1 MKTIKSINKELSI
14 QGGPIL
20 ISGPCSA
27 ETEDQLINTCK
38 QLAATKKVDVLRAGI
53 WKPRTKPGSFEGV
66 GSEGLKWLAEAKKE
80 TGLKTAVEVANV
92 KHVYSALKHNVD
104 VLWLGA
110 RTTVN
115 PFAVQEIA
123 NALEGVDTTVL
134 LKNPVNPDLALWEG
148 GIERMLKAGTTKVG
162 AIHRGFSK
170 YGASNYRNPPQ
181 WQIPIELKQRYPE
194 LTMICD
200 PSHIC
205 GKRDNLLSIAQE
217 AIDLN
222 FDGVMLESHIN
233 PDKAWSDA
241 SQQITPKELKS
252 LVEKIEIRKAKLPES
267 KKDIE
272 LDLLRQKINILD
284 SELLEV
290 LSKRMEITDDIGVY
304 KKKHKIKILQSSRW
318 EEIMNK
324 SIEEGQSIGLSK
336 EFIVKF
342 LSDIHIESI
351 NRQNNIMNSNRWLD
365 KVLAKKDILI

>member
-1 MKTIKSINKELSI
+1 MKKIQSINQELSLH
-14 QGGPIL
+14 GGPIL

-27 ETEDQLINTCK
+27 ETEEQLITTCQ
-38 QLAATKKVDVLRAGI
+38 QLADTKKVDVLRAGI

-123 NALEGVDTTVL
+123 DALQGVDTIVL
-134 LKNPVNPDLALWEG
+134 LKNPVNPDIALWEG
-148 GIERMLKAGTTKVG
+148 GIERILKAGVTKVG

-170 YGASNYRNPPQ
+170 YGASTFRNPPQ
-181 WQIPIELKQRYPE
+181 WQIPIELKQRFPE
-194 LTMICD
+194 LTLICD

-205 GKRDNLLSIAQE
+205 GKRDNLYEIAQE

-222 FDGVMLESHIN
+222 FDGIMLESHIN

-241 SQQITPKELKS
+241 SQQITPDELKK
-252 LVEKIEIRKAKLPES
+252 LIERIEIREAKIPES
-267 KKDIE
+267 KKDVE
-272 LDLLRQKINILD
+272 LDILRQKINILD
-284 SELLEV
+284 SELIDI
-290 LSKRMEITDDIGVY
+290 LSKRMEITDDIGLY
-304 KKKHKIKILQSSRW
+304 KKKNRIKILQSNRW

-324 SIEEGQSIGLSK
+324 SIQDGTARGLSK

-342 LSDIHIESI
+342 LSTIHLESI
-351 NRQNNIMNSNRWLD
+351 NRQNNIMNSNEWLN
-365 KVLAKKDILI
+365 KILKKI

>member
-1 MKTIKSINKELSI
+1 MKSINNELSVH
-14 QGGPIL
+14 GGPIL

-27 ETEDQLINTCK
+27 ETEEQLITTCI
-38 QLAATKKVDVLRAGI
+38 QLAETKKVDVLRAGI

-66 GSEGLKWLAEAKKE
+66 GAEALKWLDQAKKE

-123 NALEGVDTTVL
+123 DALEGVDITVL
-134 LKNPVNPDLALWEG
+134 LKNPVNPDIDLWEG
-148 GIERMLKAGTTKVG
+148 GIERILKAGVKNVG

-170 YGASNYRNPPQ
+170 YGVSHFRNPPQ
-181 WQIPIELKQRYPE
+181 WQIPIELKQRFPE

-205 GKRDNLLSIAQE
+205 GRRDTLLEVSQE

-222 FDGVMLESHIN
+222 FDGLMIETHIN

-241 SQQITPKELKS
+241 SQQITPNELQKLAES
-252 LVEKIEIRKAKLPES
+252 IIIRDSKLPL
-267 KKDIE
+267 KGDNIE
-272 LDLLRQKINILD
+272 LDLLRQKINVLD
-284 SELLEV
+284 SELIDI
-290 LSKRMEITDDIGVY
+290 LSKRMEITDDIGLY
-304 KKKHKIKILQSSRW
+304 KKKNRIKILQSNRW
-318 EEIMNK
+318 EEIVERSVQEGK
-324 SIEEGQSIGLSK
+324 SKGLTRD
-336 EFIVKF
+336 FIVKF
-342 LSDIHIESI
+342 LSDIHLESI
-351 NRQNNIMNSNRWLD
+351 TRQNNIMNSNKWLD
-365 KVLAKKDILI
+365 KFLVKR

>member
-1 MKTIKSINKELSI
+1 MKNIQSINKELSVH
-14 QGGPIL
+14 GGPIL

-27 ETEDQLINTCK
+27 ETEEQLITTCI
-38 QLAATKKVDVLRAGI
+38 QLAKTNNVDVLRAGI

-66 GSEGLKWLAEAKKE
+66 GSEGLKWLNEAKKE

-123 NALEGVDTTVL
+123 DALKGVDTIVL

-148 GIERMLKAGTTKVG
+148 GIERILKAGVTKVG

-170 YGASNYRNPPQ
+170 YGESLYRNPPQ
-181 WQIPIELKQRYPE
+181 WQIPIELKQRFPE

-205 GKRDNLLSIAQE
+205 GKRDNLLEISQE

-222 FDGVMLESHIN
+222 FDGLMLESHIT

-241 SQQITPKELKS
+241 AQQITPADLKS
-252 LVEKIEIRKAKLPES
+252 LVEKIEIREAKVPEN
-267 KKDIE
+267 KKDAG
-272 LDLLRQKINILD
+272 LDILRQKINILD
-284 SELLEV
+284 SELIDV
-290 LSKRMEITDDIGVY
+290 LAKRLEITDEIGLY
-304 KKKHKIKILQSSRW
+304 KKKNKIKILQSNRW
-318 EEIMNK
+318 EEIMSK
-324 SIEEGQSIGLSK
+324 SIDEGKSKGLTK
-336 EFIVKF
+336 EFITKF
-342 LSDIHIESI
+342 LTTIHLESI
-351 NRQNNIMNSNRWLD
+351 NRQNNIMNSNKWLD
-365 KVLAKKDILI
+365 KILAK

>member
-1 MKTIKSINKELSI
+1 MKTIKSITKDLSV
-14 QGGPIL
+14 QGGPLL

-27 ETEDQLINTCK
+27 ETEEQLITTCL
-38 QLAATKKVDVLRAGI
+38 QLAETKKVDVLRAGI

-66 GSEGLKWLAEAKKE
+66 GAEGLKWLDQAKKE

-123 NALEGVDTTVL
+123 DALEGVDTTVL

-148 GIERMLKAGTTKVG
+148 GIERILKAGVKNVG

-170 YGASNYRNPPQ
+170 YGASNFRNPPQ

-205 GKRDNLLSIAQE
+205 GKRDNLLEVAQE

-222 FDGVMLESHIN
+222 FDGIMLESHIN

-241 SQQITPKELKS
+241 SQQVAPKELK
-252 LVEKIEIRKAKLPES
+252 KIAESIIIRDSKLPQ
-267 KKDIE
+267 KGDNIE
-272 LDLLRQKINILD
+272 LDILRQKINILD
-284 SELLEV
+284 SELIDI
-290 LSKRMEITDDIGVY
+290 LSQRMETTDLIGEY
-304 KKKHKIKILQSSRW
+304 KKEKKIKILQSNRW
-318 EEIMNK
+318 DEIMQK
-324 SIEEGQSIGLSK
+324 SIIEGKSRGLSK

-342 LSDIHIESI
+342 LSGIHIESI
-351 NRQNNIMNSNRWLD
+351 NRQNNIMNSNKWLN
-365 KVLAKKDILI
+365 KILKKQ

>member
-1 MKTIKSINKELSI
+1 MKSINNELSVH
-14 QGGPIL
+14 GGPIL

-27 ETEDQLINTCK
+27 ETEEQLITTCI
-38 QLAATKKVDVLRAGI
+38 QLAETKKVDVLRAGI

-66 GSEGLKWLAEAKKE
+66 GAEGLKWLDQAKKE

-123 NALEGVDTTVL
+123 DALEGVDITVL
-134 LKNPVNPDLALWEG
+134 LKNPVNPDIDLWEG
-148 GIERMLKAGTTKVG
+148 SIERILKARVKNVG

-170 YGASNYRNPPQ
+170 YGASNFRNPPQ
-181 WQIPIELKQRYPE
+181 WQIPIELKQRFPE

-205 GKRDNLLSIAQE
+205 GRRDTLLEVSQE

-222 FDGVMLESHIN
+222 FDGLMIESHIN

-241 SQQITPKELKS
+241 NQQITPNELQKLAES
-252 LVEKIEIRKAKLPES
+252 IIIRDSKLPLKGEN
-267 KKDIE
+267 IE

-284 SELLEV
+284 SELIDI
-290 LSKRMEITDDIGVY
+290 LSKRMEITDNIGLY
-304 KKKHKIKILQSSRW
+304 KKKNRIKILQSTRW
-318 EEIMNK
+318 EEI
-324 SIEEGQSIGLSK
+324 IERSVTEGLSKGLSK

-342 LSDIHIESI
+342 LSDIHLESI
-351 NRQNNIMNSNRWLD
+351 TRQNNIMNSNKWLD
-365 KVLAKKDILI
+365 KILVKR